1 MADLDSYTIGSHNCA
16 SGNSWIKIKHGGKIH
31 LTRIED
37 LAKEVGLTDG
47 KLADVSKDCWQIL
60 SRDGW
65 TKLKNISQRKSK
77 EDEELFTIKT
87 KTGIPLKL
95 TGEHRLPILDENG
108 EEKVVKVKD
117 LKVGESLLDI
127 ESVVL
132 SEKELLDG
140 SYLNLLKF
148 NDDTLNL
155 KVITISNEVYEAEN
169 YEELYKSLELFTNF
183 SNSIVRSKG
192 SRHSYPLLIPHTPQL
207 AKLYAYIHVLG
218 KIKENSIV
226 FSDEEESVIDDLI
239 ECYETVFGVR
249 LKKDKLIK
257 VTKTK
262 ITDRLTVKLFTEG
275 NKFIPDFILNGGE
288 DLKLAYLAGLG
299 IGYDRI
305 FTVFHEETYAMQL
318 VQLIESL
325 GYQPNVHIF
334 LEDNL
339 YGVTL
344 NDSEA
349 MSEIKKKSDDLKRK
363 DTYVRRRSDIK
374 DFLENKIVSI
384 STSHEDCSVYDME
397 TASHWYII
405 NNYVSHN
412 CLTIPFDELLANGF
426 NTRQTDVRPAN
437 SINTALQL
445 VAVIFQLQSLQQF
458 GRQNCL
464 LSPFH

>member
-16 SGNSWIKIKHGGKIH
+16 DGKSWIKIKHGGNIH

-47 KLADVSKDCWQIL
+47 KLADVSNDCWQIL

-65 TKLKNISQRKSK
+65 TKLKNISQRKLK
-77 EDEELFTIKT
+77 EDEELYTIKT
-87 KTGIPLKL
+87 KAGLPIRL

-127 ESVVL
+127 EKVAL
-132 SEKELLDG
+132 SEKEMLDG

-155 KVITISNEVYEAEN
+155 KVTAYSNTVYEAKN
-169 YEELYKSLELFTNF
+169 YTKLYESLQLFTNF
-183 SNSIVRSKG
+183 SNLVVRSKG
-192 SRHSYPLLIPHTPQL
+192 SRYSYPLLIPHTPQL

-218 KIKENSIV
+218 EIKGKSIV
-226 FSDEEESVIDDLI
+226 FSDEEENVIDDLI

-262 ITDRLTVKLFTEG
+262 ITDRLIVKLFTEG
-275 NKFIPDFILNGGE
+275 NKSIPNFVLNGSE

-299 IGYDRI
+299 IGYNRI
-305 FTVFHEETYAMQL
+305 FTVFHEETYAKQL

-325 GYQPNVHIF
+325 GYQPNVHF
-334 LEDNL
+334 FPEDNL
-339 YGVTL
+339 FGVTL
-344 NDSEA
+344 NDSKV
-349 MSEIKKKSDDLKRK
+349 MSEIKEKSDDLKRK
-363 DTYVRRRSDIK
+363 DTYVCRRPDIK
-374 DFLENKIVSI
+374 DYVENRIVSI

-412 CLTIPFDELLANGF
+412 CLTIPFDELLASGF